1 MTEPASK
8 PVLNL
13 HSILDCSRGNG
24 PGLRSVIWFQGCTLG
39 CPGCFNPD
47 THADQPRISLGADDL
62 VTRLLGLGE
71 AVQGVSLTG
80 GEPFEQ
86 PEGLYALVSALRNRT
101 ELSLLIFS
109 GHSRG
114 EILRMPLGE
123 EILLRT
129 DVLIA
134 GRYLQ
139 RRHLGRR
146 LLGSSNQK
154 IHLLSGRYSL
164 RDFDTLPELEVQIDG
179 RGGVVIT
186 GVAPAELEPEAG

>member
-1 MTEPASK
+1 MSPQESSAA
-8 PVLNL
+8 LNL

-47 THADQPRISLGADDL
+47 TLPNEPRIALAVDEL
-62 VTRLLGLGE
+62 VDRLIGLGN
-71 AVQGVSLTG
+71 AVEGVSLTG
-80 GEPFEQ
+80 GEPFQQ

-101 ELSLLIFS
+101 ELSILVFS
-109 GHSRG
+109 GYTRG

-134 GRYLQ
+134 GRYLKK
-139 RRHLGRR
+139 RHLGRR
-146 LLGSSNQK
+146 LLGSANQK

-164 RDFDTLPELEVQIDG
+164 RDFDRVPELEVQIDG

-186 GVAPAELEPEAG
+186 GVARADLESEEV